1 VEDCL
6 ASEESMKNLIKAKN
20 IEEKQNII
28 NKKEFIK
35 FK

>member
-1 VEDCL
+1 VEDYL